1 MGAGLDTLGLKDDEE
16 DELLPVL
23 LLGVF
28 SEGELLHERRLY
40 VLDIKAQLEDDALLF
55 SLLAF
60 FPFFCCNEG
69 AVT

>member
-40 VLDIKAQLEDDALLF
+40 VLDIKAQLEDDA
-55 SLLAF
+55 F